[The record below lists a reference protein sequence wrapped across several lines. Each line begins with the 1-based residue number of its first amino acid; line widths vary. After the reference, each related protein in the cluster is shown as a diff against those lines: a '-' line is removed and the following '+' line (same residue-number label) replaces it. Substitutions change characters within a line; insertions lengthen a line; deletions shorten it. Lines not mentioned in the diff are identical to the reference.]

1 MLNDV
6 FILTQIKEGNIKAFE
21 TLFRQYYTPLR
32 LYAASITGEPD
43 VAEEIVE
50 ELFYVFWKD
59 REKLEIFHSVKN
71 YLYRS
76 VRNRSIQ
83 YCEHQ
88 DVKRRYQDA
97 ILSVPVNIAS
107 PDPQEQ
113 IEYKE
118 LQQIINRTL
127 EKLPER
133 RLHIFR
139 LHHTEGKKYSEIAS
153 LLSLSVK
160 TVEKEMTRALRTLRK
175 KLRIISR
182 YHESNRK
189 KQDPNR
195 SGVEQITQSPGDRRT
210 VTNGD
215 RTSFCHTSD
224 RMDRHSSHCS
234 YYKPMCLPAYG
245 VTDRPP
251 AFRR

>member
-88 DVKRRYQDA
+88 DVK
-97 ILSVPVNIAS
+97 LSVPVNIAS

-175 KLRIISR
+175 EIENYIQIS
-182 YHESNRK
+182 
-189 KQDPNR
+189 
-195 SGVEQITQSPGDRRT
+195 
-210 VTNGD
+210 
-215 RTSFCHTSD
+215 
-224 RMDRHSSHCS
+224 
-234 YYKPMCLPAYG
+234 
-245 VTDRPP
+245 
-251 AFRR
+251 

>member
-59 REKLEIFHSVKN
+59 REKLEKN

-175 KLRIISR
+175 EIENYIQIS
-182 YHESNRK
+182 
-189 KQDPNR
+189 
-195 SGVEQITQSPGDRRT
+195 
-210 VTNGD
+210 
-215 RTSFCHTSD
+215 
-224 RMDRHSSHCS
+224 
-234 YYKPMCLPAYG
+234 
-245 VTDRPP
+245 
-251 AFRR
+251 